1 MASRVCLLSLLISC
15 LVAEASSCF
24 CEHYPWGSWSA
35 CTRTCAYGTQSRS
48 RNIVY
53 DEHYRTNNCDQL
65 CTKHESRSCNE
76 EPCAINCRLGDFG
89 SWSDCDPCLKKQF
102 RVRPLEQPSQFG
114 GQSCN
119 GLLSDSRPC
128 IPTKL
133 CNLEEA
139 DCTNK
144 FKCGTGRCIDSKL
157 KCNGDNDCGDNSD
170 ERGCPKKTGR
180 IFEPV
185 PGAQLM
191 GNGYNYLSSESAG
204 EIFDNSFYGGQRKIF
219 YGNETGPNRKGYRL
233 AFNLENFKL
242 QEKNEEDDVVSDF
255 YNSLNDFNKD
265 IKTQDHRQSS
275 GGSVFRIPI
284 LFSSKRNSRRTSSS
298 SFKEA
303 ITSSYK
309 KNSKFIRIHKVISVS
324 EFSLKKDNL
333 WLSDVFLKALNHLPL
348 EYNYPLYSRIF
359 DNFGTH
365 YISRGSMGGLYDLL
379 FQYSAEELKNS
390 GMTDEE
396 SRECLRT
403 EIVRRILFWKK
414 KTVRESCTTNRM
426 TVRYGGSVLESSEK
440 SISFIKPG
448 RAKFA
453 AKLGYEKQGPNP
465 ENQGYEEWKASV
477 VDNPIVVD
485 FELMPIVDLIA
496 GFPCAVTKRRNLLKA
511 FNEYLERFDPCKCIP
526 CPNNART
533 VLVDTECLCV
543 CQPGTYGESCE
554 KKAPDY
560 KSIAADGSWNCWSSW
575 SACDASRVRRRTR
588 QCNNPVP
595 RNGGKP
601 CEGPDT
607 GEDPCTISLFEDQGA
622 LCINDDEDKKEVD
635 QTHPDPDSGCPK
647 PEPPENGLFVNE
659 KRWYKVAEEIE
670 IMCFSGYELSGYQFV
685 RCLPDG
691 TWKQE
696 DVKCVRT
703 TCPRPAATLDVSISR
718 FKSDYKVGEVINLSC
733 PSGFTV
739 TGETRYT
746 CGSNYEWSP
755 PIQGELDCEK
765 ELPKVNQDNCKP
777 GQKKVGSECVCM
789 SPEEDCRHYSEDLC
803 LYDQD
808 SDSEVT
814 MPGCRFLAEKCLGR
828 KRLHIIDNGPCNNV
842 NLNWMRDR
850 ISLSSQSKKRE
861 ACGYDFCYDWERC
874 TDSQCFCLFPYQC
887 PENNEQLFCI
897 KTGSSGRKKTVNLC
911 GLGAIKCSNLKVDV
925 AHNGACTQ

>member
-53 DEHYRTNNCDQL
+53 DEHYRKNNCEQI
-65 CTKHESRSCNE
+65 CTKYESRSCNE

-89 SWSDCDPCLKKQF
+89 PWSDCDPCLKKQF
-102 RVRPLEQPSQFG
+102 RVRSLEQPSQFG
-114 GQSCN
+114 GQSCE

-128 IPTKL
+128 FPTKL
-133 CNLEEA
+133 CHLEET
-139 DCTNK
+139 DCTKK
-144 FKCGTGRCIDSKL
+144 FKCSTGRCIDSKL

-170 ERGCPKKTGR
+170 ERGCAKKTGR
-180 IFEPV
+180 TFEPV
-185 PGAQLM
+185 PGAQIM
-191 GNGYNYLSSESAG
+191 GNGYNYLSGESAG
-204 EIFDNSFYGGQRKIF
+204 EIFDNSFYGGQRNIV
-219 YGNETGPNRKGYRL
+219 YVNDTGPNRKGYRL
-233 AFNLENFKL
+233 AFNLESFKF

-265 IKTQDHRQSS
+265 IRTQDHNQASS
-275 GGSVFRIPI
+275 GSTFRIPI

-324 EFSLKKDNL
+324 EFALKKDNL

-365 YISRGSMGGLYDLL
+365 YISQGSMGGLYDLL
-379 FQYSAEELKNS
+379 FQYSSEELKNS

-396 SRECLRT
+396 SKECLRT
-403 EIVRRILFWKK
+403 EITRRVLFWRWT
-414 KTVRESCTTNRM
+414 TVRESCTTNKM
-426 TVRYGGSVLESSEK
+426 SVRYGGSVLQSSEK
-440 SISFIKPG
+440 SISFVKG
-448 RAKFA
+448 GKSKFT
-453 AKLGYEKQGPNP
+453 AKLGYEKQGSYP
-465 ENQGYEEWKASV
+465 ENQSYEDWKASV
-477 VDNPIVVD
+477 ADNPIVVD
-485 FELMPIVDLIA
+485 FKLMPIVDLIA

-560 KSIAADGSWNCWSSW
+560 KSVAVDGSWNCWSSW
-575 SACDASRVRRRTR
+575 SECDSSRVRRRTR

-595 RNGGKP
+595 SNGGKP
-601 CEGPDT
+601 CEGPQT
-607 GEDPCTISLFEDQGA
+607 GEDPCTISLFEDKGA

-659 KRWYKVAEEIE
+659 KRWYKVAEEIQ
-670 IMCFSGYELSGYQFV
+670 IMCFTGYELSGYQFV

-696 DVKCVRT
+696 RVKCVRT

-755 PIQGELDCEK
+755 PIQGELNCEK
-765 ELPKVNQDNCKP
+765 ALPKVNQDNCKP
-777 GQKKVGSECVCM
+777 GQKQVGSECVCM
-789 SPEEDCRHYSEDLC
+789 SPEEDCGHYTEDLC

-808 SDSEVT
+808 IDSDVT
-814 MPGCRFLAEKCLGR
+814 MPRCRFLAEKCLGR
-828 KRLHIIDNGPCNNV
+828 KRLHFLDNGPCNDV

-850 ISLSSQSKKRE
+850 ISLSSHSIKRE

-874 TDSQCFCLFPYQC
+874 TDSQCFCLLPYQC

-911 GLGAIKCSNLKVDV
+911 GLGTIKCSKLKVDV
-925 AHNGACTQ
+925 VHNGACTQ